1 MRISK
6 KMGAI
11 GLLAP
16 LLAGHWCF
24 GQTLFTYGNKPV
36 STQSFLNAFHK
47 NPGEGNRKVLMEAY
61 LPLYINY
68 VLKVQDAYDK
78 KLDTLPA
85 HRNEMQGY
93 KVQLAESYIAES
105 AGIDRLVDEKIVR
118 MQTDVLLGHIFIGYQ
133 NGDTVKA
140 MTAAKQAVARLQK
153 GESWETVA
161 VAFSTDPDV
170 RLHKGEAG
178 WITAFTIPDAYED
191 MVYNLPKGGFTQ
203 PVKASP
209 GIHIFSK
216 LNTRK
221 AVGTVKVAQILLAR
235 YAGVT
240 DAEFKKRGLIADSL
254 YMQLQKGTAF
264 EAVVAQY
271 SEDRTSKFNGG
282 VLPAFGPSAYD
293 AIFEKEAFGLKN
305 PGDYSKP
312 FETSFGWHILKLIA
326 KNPPPGKFDSEA
338 RLEIRNR
345 LLANGQL
352 GLSRAQYVKTM
363 RPKMKFRNGAYQ
375 RKQLQQFTD
384 SLLTGGNTA
393 TSGLNDKTTLFYFGS
408 QPVPMSDWMAYIRV
422 QTVAGKFKAGNI
434 IDDNFNA
441 FVESKATD
449 YLPAILDEIDPVFA
463 GQFKE
468 FKDANLLFEAMERN
482 VWGPSQTDSV
492 ALKNYFEV
500 NKKNYTWDDNVLAV
514 IATASDSL
522 VASEIRGSL
531 NQNPGQWRK
540 LAEDYGGL
548 AFVDSGRYELKVLQ
562 AAGHKDFT
570 TGLCSPVV
578 SGNMDGSFSTLCV
591 LAPGE
596 AGALRSFE
604 EARGLVVSG
613 YQQKL
618 EDNWLNGLKKKYPV
632 KINEAEWRKLL
643 SQQD

>member
-1 MRISK
+1 MKMSNKMR
-6 KMGAI
+6 AI
-11 GLLAP
+11 VLLAH
-16 LLAGHWCF
+16 LLVGHWCM

-47 NPGEGNRKVLMEAY
+47 NPGEGNRKELIEAY

-78 KLDTLPA
+78 KLDTLPT
-85 HRNEMQGY
+85 HRQEMQGY

-105 AGIDRLVDEKIVR
+105 AGIERLVDEKMAR

-140 MTAAKQAVARLQK
+140 MTVAKQAVARLQK

-161 VAFSTDPDV
+161 MAMSTDPDV
-170 RLHKGEAG
+170 KLHKGEAG
-178 WITAFTIPDAYED
+178 WITAFTIPGAYED
-191 MVYNLPKGGFTQ
+191 MVYALPKGGFTQ
-203 PVKASP
+203 PVKASE

-221 AVGTVKVAQILLAR
+221 AVGTVQVAQILLGR
-235 YAGVT
+235 YAGIPDT
-240 DAEFKKRGLIADSL
+240 ELKKRGLIADSL
-254 YMQLQKGTAF
+254 YLELQKGTPF
-264 EAVVAQY
+264 EALVAQY
-271 SEDRTSKFNGG
+271 SEDRTSKFSGG

-293 AIFEKEAFGLKN
+293 AIFEKEAFALKN

-312 FETSFGWHILKLIA
+312 FETSFGWHILKLVA
-326 KNPPPGKFDSEA
+326 KNPPPGKNDSEA

-345 LLANGQL
+345 LISDGQM
-352 GLSRAQYVKTM
+352 GFSRAEFVKSM
-363 RPKMKFRNGAYQ
+363 RPKMKFKPGAYQ

-384 SLLTGGNTA
+384 SLLMGGKTT

-422 QTVAGKFKAGNI
+422 QSVAGKFKPGDNI
-434 IDDNFNA
+434 DNNFNA

-482 VWGPSQTDSV
+482 VWGPSQADTV
-492 ALKNYFEV
+492 ALKNYFEA
-500 NKKNYTWDDNVLAV
+500 NSKNYTWDANVLAV

-522 VASEIRGSL
+522 VASEIRESL
-531 NQNPGQWRK
+531 TQNLGEWRK

-548 AFVDSGRYELKVLQ
+548 AFVDSGRYELKVLK
-562 AAGHKDFT
+562 AAGHENFT
-570 TGLCSPVV
+570 AGRCSPVV
-578 SGNMDGSFSTLCV
+578 SSNADGSFSCLCV
-591 LAPGE
+591 ISSGE
-596 AGALRSFE
+596 VGTLRSFE
-604 EARGLVVSG
+604 EARGLVVSD
-613 YQQKL
+613 YQQML

-632 KINEAEWRKLL
+632 KVNEAEWRKLL